1 MSIIC
6 ISLSVVCL
14 IIAYKGFKELCPAKI
29 FMYFWSI
36 QILVMTILGHDY
48 LIFKY
53 SGIFFIICCL
63 FFICLGATLAGG
75 NYIKTTTVKRCG
87 KVFWIDEKKIVKI
100 ILLLTIIGFIDPV
113 QAILSQG
120 FSLTNLLNFSSL
132 LEINNNLSLNRYEG
146 DPKMTRNVI
155 SQITGVFSYLGPLLG
170 GFILPFTSS
179 KKHKLL
185 CYFSLSPQLFGGL
198 TQGAKMGMITA
209 VFVFLSGYLS
219 SCFIINKKITI
230 KWKSLLYGISFF
242 LLFIGVLILSMM
254 FRIGRFDIDTFYIVI
269 GKFISYALGHLPAFD
284 IWFDRQPLLSTDL
297 TCGGKFFMG
306 ITNYLGIVERKS
318 GIYDEF
324 VDISLYGDQ
333 TNVYTI
339 FRILIEDFGII
350 GTLIFFLLLGYFAQR
365 MYINVRT
372 LRRYKS
378 SLTFIV
384 AFYFLTSWSFVTS
397 VFVYTSYIVMFFLFY
412 YIINKYSKII
422 YKNEYH

>member
-1 MSIIC
+1 M
-6 ISLSVVCL
+6 
-14 IIAYKGFKELCPAKI
+14 
-29 FMYFWSI
+29 
-36 QILVMTILGHDY
+36 
-48 LIFKY
+48 
-53 SGIFFIICCL
+53 
-63 FFICLGATLAGG
+63 
-75 NYIKTTTVKRCG
+75 
-87 KVFWIDEKKIVKI
+87 
-100 ILLLTIIGFIDPV
+100 
-113 QAILSQG
+113 
-120 FSLTNLLNFSSL
+120 
-132 LEINNNLSLNRYEG
+132 
-146 DPKMTRNVI
+146 
-155 SQITGVFSYLGPLLG
+155 
-170 GFILPFTSS
+170 
-179 KKHKLL
+179 
-185 CYFSLSPQLFGGL
+185 
-198 TQGAKMGMITA
+198 
-209 VFVFLSGYLS
+209 
-219 SCFIINKKITI
+219 
-230 KWKSLLYGISFF
+230 
-242 LLFIGVLILSMM
+242 
-254 FRIGRFDIDTFYIVI
+254 
-269 GKFISYALGHLPAFD
+269 GHLPAFD